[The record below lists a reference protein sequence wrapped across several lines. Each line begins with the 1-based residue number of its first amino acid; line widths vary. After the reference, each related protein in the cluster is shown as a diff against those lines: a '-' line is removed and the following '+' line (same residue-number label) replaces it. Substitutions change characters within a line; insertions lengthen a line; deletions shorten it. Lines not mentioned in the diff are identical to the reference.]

1 MPHAP
6 DLAKMGLTT
15 RDLRSPPKHQPKP
28 LAARC
33 TSRKSARL
41 FLEAVVARR
50 LVELR
55 RPFIGIEPILPVI
68 LLLL

>member
-6 DLAKMGLTT
+6 DLAKMSLTT
-15 RDLRSPPKHQPKP
+15 RDLRSPQNINRSA